1 MKNLIKTILN
11 ELFIVGLIGLLFFV
25 AMELIWPNI
34 VQAYINISLYL
45 FIWLIIGIINVILI
59 KQDGK

>member
-1 MKNLIKTILN
+1 MKKLFNTIVY
-11 ELFIVGLIGLLFFV
+11 ELFLVGLIGLLIFM
-25 AMELIWPNI
+25 AMEILWPNI
-34 VQAYINISLYL
+34 VQAYINLSLYL